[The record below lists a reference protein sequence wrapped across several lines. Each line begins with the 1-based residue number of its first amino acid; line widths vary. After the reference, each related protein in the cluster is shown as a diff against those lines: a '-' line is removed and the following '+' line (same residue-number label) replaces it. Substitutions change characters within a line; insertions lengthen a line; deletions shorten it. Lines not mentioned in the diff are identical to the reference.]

1 MIVLLQTIY
10 ECSECIVERESE
22 DGSVDIPVRAPAPT
36 PAPTVLPAVQILGN
50 IPGMSQSVKNVPQP
64 MAPQSMAPQPVSVMS
79 QGVFPAAPAPIV
91 IEQPPVLTPGQP
103 QLYATPAPMACNVY
117 STSYQY

>member
-22 DGSVDIPVRAPAPT
+22 DGSVDIP
-36 PAPTVLPAVQILGN
+36 
-50 IPGMSQSVKNVPQP
+50 
-64 MAPQSMAPQPVSVMS
+64 

>member
-1 MIVLLQTIY
+1 MLFQTIY
-10 ECSECIVERESE
+10 ECSDCIVEREDE

-36 PAPTVLPAVQILGN
+36 PAPAALPAVQIVGN
-50 IPGMSQSVKNVPQP
+50 IPGMSQPVKNVPQP
-64 MAPQSMAPQPVSVMS
+64 MAPQPVPVMP

-103 QLYATPAPMACNVY
+103 QLYATPAPVACNVY